1 MHLVPNILANV
12 LIFEDYFDCCSYL
25 MKVFLF
31 FLYDNARTI
40 LNLERVLPLGTTFT

>member
-31 FLYDNARTI
+31 FCMTMQ
-40 LNLERVLPLGTTFT
+40 G